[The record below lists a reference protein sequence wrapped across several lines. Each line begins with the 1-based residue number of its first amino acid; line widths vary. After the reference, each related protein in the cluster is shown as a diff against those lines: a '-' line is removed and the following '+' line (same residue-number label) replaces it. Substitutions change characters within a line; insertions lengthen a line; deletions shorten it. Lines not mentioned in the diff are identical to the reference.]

1 MREKW
6 ECTLRWVKSGGMIVL
21 IEISLKREAYIR
33 SVIAIAKILV
43 DLNPI
48 ATQGV
53 QQLNETPTMLAL
65 V

>member
-1 MREKW
+1 M
-6 ECTLRWVKSGGMIVL
+6 
-21 IEISLKREAYIR
+21 
-33 SVIAIAKILV
+33 AIAKILV

-53 QQLNETPTMLAL
+53 QQLKETITMLAL